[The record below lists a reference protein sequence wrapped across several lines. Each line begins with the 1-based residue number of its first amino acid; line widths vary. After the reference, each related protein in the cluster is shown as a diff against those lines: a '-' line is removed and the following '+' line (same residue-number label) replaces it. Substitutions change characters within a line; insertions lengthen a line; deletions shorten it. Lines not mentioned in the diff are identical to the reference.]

1 MSRSHV
7 SEPTWRK
14 ASRSSDPSIAACVE
28 IAAIDDRRAVRD
40 SKNPS
45 GPKLSFTVAEWR
57 TFIGGIKSEQF
68 EL

>member
-1 MSRSHV
+1 MSRSH
-7 SEPTWRK
+7 SEPAWRK

-40 SKNPS
+40 SKNPG

-57 TFIGGIKSEQF
+57 TFLAGIKSERF